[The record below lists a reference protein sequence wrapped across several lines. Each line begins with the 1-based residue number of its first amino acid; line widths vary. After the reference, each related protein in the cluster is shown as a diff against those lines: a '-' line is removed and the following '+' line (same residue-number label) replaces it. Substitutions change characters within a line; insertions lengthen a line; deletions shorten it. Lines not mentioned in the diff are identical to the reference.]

1 MPSQYCD
8 TGFIDPHVTD
18 GKRVVER
25 ISFDGS
31 DLTFLA
37 SFSQLHS
44 FGALGSV
51 WHFPRHPWFSLA
63 FIPLV
68 CGVYTWGWDMSR

>member
-63 FIPLV
+63 FIPFGFAAYT
-68 CGVYTWGWDMSR
+68 CGG